1 MEKIIEEYLANFIPE
16 LAQRGIRITHQR
28 EINYG
33 IQLNLS
39 KEGQHS
45 ILNIYYSEKR
55 GLSKVVGGQDNSLK
69 AELQEMIKDKAEPE
83 GRFHSWERWIGSDE
97 CGKGDY
103 FGALVVAAF
112 ALDSDMLPDLKEW
125 GVMDSKRLTK
135 TQITNIAQKL

>member
-1 MEKIIEEYLANFIPE
+1 
-16 LAQRGIRITHQR
+16 
-28 EINYG
+28 
-33 IQLNLS
+33 
-39 KEGQHS
+39 
-45 ILNIYYSEKR
+45 
-55 GLSKVVGGQDNSLK
+55 VGGQDNSLK

-135 TQITNIAQKL
+135 TQITNIAQKLYSNYASRISCIVLKPIKYNEIIAICRCKEKT